1 MQLKKELGFMD
12 VFCIASGA
20 MISSGLFV
28 LPGLAHARAGT
39 AVVFSYLLAGLL
51 SLPGMLSL
59 IEMTTAMPKAG
70 GDCFAVIRSLG
81 PGVGTIAGLLSWFSL
96 SMKSSFALVGIS
108 VFAALIAP
116 IDVHVTAV
124 GFCLVFLGINL
135 IGIKEAGRTQ
145 VFLVLA
151 LLALMSLYVA
161 WGIPAVRPR
170 LYLPVAPRGLGAVL
184 STSGFVFVSYA
195 GLLKVAS
202 IAEEIRDPGTH
213 IPRGMIVSI
222 VVVSVFYTLM
232 VLVTAGVLDPET
244 FHGSLTP
251 ISDGASA
258 FLGPWGT
265 AALSVAAIVAFLT
278 TANAGIMTSARSLVP
293 LSRDGLLPD
302 VVGRVNARF
311 GTPHVSLFVTGAFV
325 ILTVFLNLEVLVEAA
340 STVLILTNILAC
352 VSHIILRESRVQ
364 NYRPTFRA
372 PLYPWLQA
380 LGIGG
385 LGLLI
390 VEMGIEAHLITTG
403 LIAAGA
409 ILFFVYGKRRGKR
422 EYALL
427 HLVEKITAKELTTH
441 SLENELKEIIRERDR
456 IEKDRFDRVVENCPV
471 LDIDRP
477 LSAEE
482 FFSLAADAMAERLG
496 MDRSLLFERFM
507 ERERESSTAITKSIA
522 IPHIIVAG
530 ERTFDILIAR
540 CREGA
545 FFSEGSPRVH
555 TVFVLAGTK
564 DDRNFHLVSLAAI
577 AQIVSEPDFEGRWM
591 SAKNRESLRDIVLLG
606 KRKRT

>member
-1 MQLKKELGFMD
+1 MQLKKELGFLD
-12 VFCIASGA
+12 VFSIASGA
-20 MISSGLFV
+20 MISSGLFI

-70 GDCFAVIRSLG
+70 GDCFAVIRSMG
-81 PGVGTIAGLLSWFSL
+81 PGVGTVAGLLSWFSL

-108 VFAALIAP
+108 VFTALIAP
-116 IDVHVTAV
+116 INVHITAV
-124 GFCLVFLGINL
+124 GFCLIFLVINL
-135 IGIKEAGRTQ
+135 IGVKEAGRTQ

-151 LLALMSLYVA
+151 LLALMSIYVI
-161 WGIPAVRPR
+161 WGVPAVEPR
-170 LYLPVAPRGLGAVL
+170 RFVPLAPRGFGAVL

-202 IAEEIRDPGTH
+202 IAEEIKDPGTH

-222 VVVSVFYTLM
+222 IVVSVFYTLM
-232 VLVTAGVLDPET
+232 VLVTAGVLDPARLHE
-244 FHGSLTP
+244 SLTP

-258 FLGPWGT
+258 FLGPWGMV
-265 AALSVAAIVAFLT
+265 AMSVAAIVAFLT

-293 LSRDGLLPD
+293 LSRDGLLPG
-302 VVGRVNARF
+302 VFGRINDRF
-311 GTPHVSLFVTGAFV
+311 GTPHVSLLVTGFFV
-325 ILTVFLNLEVLVEAA
+325 IFTVFLKLQVLVEAA

-352 VSHIILRESRVQ
+352 VSLVILRESRVQ
-364 NYRPTFRA
+364 NYQPTFRS

-390 VEMGIEAHLITTG
+390 VEMGLEAYLITVG
-403 LIAAGA
+403 LAAAGTL
-409 ILFFVYGKRRGKR
+409 LFLLYGRTRGKR

-427 HLVEKITAKELTTH
+427 HLIEKVTAKELTTH
-441 SLENELKEIIRERDR
+441 SLESELREIIRERDR
-456 IEKDRFDRVVENCPV
+456 IEKDRFDHVLENCPV
-471 LDIDRP
+471 LDIDRG
-477 LSAEE
+477 LNAGE

-496 MDRSLLFERFM
+496 VDRDLLFERFM
-507 ERERESSTAITKSIA
+507 EREQESSTAITKSIA
-522 IPHIIVAG
+522 IPHIIIDG
-530 ERTFDILIAR
+530 ERTFDLLIAR
-540 CREGA
+540 SREGVY
-545 FFSEGSPRVH
+545 FSEESPRVH

-577 AQIVSEPDFEGRWM
+577 AQIVSEHGFENRWM
-591 SAKNRESLRDIVLLG
+591 SAKSGESLRDIILLG
-606 KRKRT
+606 KRMRT